1 MFFFFFL
8 VFRSFDYFLEI
19 CFCGF
24 GFVCF
29 LFFFIFFYFDF
40 VFMCFWWILGQV
52 LLLERCWL
60 SWLGGL
66 KGRELFFWNNS
77 HPGCFWLPVSCFFFS
92 QCFRPIM
99 IELEMILNIWNEP
112 YIYLFI
118 LLLFWWYVVW
128 FFRLVLFFI
137 VLKMEHGYNEPDVWI
152 WFWIN
157 WKNVN

>member
-1 MFFFFFL
+1 MVFFFFFFFSCFQI
-8 VFRSFDYFLEI
+8 FRLFSRNMFLWFW
-19 CFCGF
+19 FC
-24 GFVCF
+24 
-29 LFFFIFFYFDF
+29 LFPFFYLFG
-40 VFMCFWWILGQV
+40 VYVFWWILGQV
-52 LLLERCWL
+52 LHLERCWL

-92 QCFRPIM
+92 QCFWPIA
-99 IELEMILNIWNEP
+99 IELEMILNI
-112 YIYLFI
+112 
-118 LLLFWWYVVW
+118 LLLFWCYVVW